1 MNFQFDK
8 EKYLTHKGRENL
20 TPAKLNGTHPLFIF
34 LLDENQ
40 NVLYF
45 DWNMTSKVRL
55 LTKEEATADIQKY
68 NPKWVVENNLSKDVI
83 EQTKY
88 LMTGYY
94 DLIKDQW
101 NMFDCKEVGDFLA
114 DSMFDI
120 MVESKVKSSE
130 IFYNDKELYM
140 QNLKVQA
147 SYTPA
152 YLFNKDLED
161 NIDIEEFLNLLIN
174 WYQNCKEEVQE
185 NTEGKHVIVPVSLV
199 MEYLNSN
206 NVPEKNKEKGESNAF
221 ALFRLML
228 AYDVLEMTVY
238 DKKEK
243 QFLDFNKPSVMS
255 EEELVKRMADFIEVP
270 VFNERFKHL
279 IK

>member
-20 TPAKLNGTHPLFIF
+20 TSEKLNGTHPLFIF

-40 NVLYF
+40 NVLHF

-55 LTKEEATADIQKY
+55 LTKEEATDDIQRY
-68 NPKWVVENNLSKDVI
+68 NPKWVVENSLSKEVI

-94 DLIKDQW
+94 DLLKDQW
-101 NMFDCKEVGDFLA
+101 NMFDYEEVGEFLA
-114 DSMFDI
+114 DSMFNI

-147 SYTPA
+147 SYPHA
-152 YLFNKDLED
+152 YLYNKDLED

>member
-1 MNFQFDK
+1 
-8 EKYLTHKGRENL
+8 
-20 TPAKLNGTHPLFIF
+20 
-34 LLDENQ
+34 
-40 NVLYF
+40 
-45 DWNMTSKVRL
+45 
-55 LTKEEATADIQKY
+55 
-68 NPKWVVENNLSKDVI
+68 
-83 EQTKY
+83 
-88 LMTGYY
+88 
-94 DLIKDQW
+94 
-101 NMFDCKEVGDFLA
+101 
-114 DSMFDI
+114 
-120 MVESKVKSSE
+120 
-130 IFYNDKELYM
+130 
-140 QNLKVQA
+140 
-147 SYTPA
+147 
-152 YLFNKDLED
+152 
-161 NIDIEEFLNLLIN
+161 
-174 WYQNCKEEVQE
+174 
-185 NTEGKHVIVPVSLV
+185 